1 MKYKYIFFDL
11 DGTLTDPGEGI
22 TNSVMY
28 ALERFGIKAER
39 EKLYKFIGP
48 PLYDSFRQFC
58 GFSEEDC
65 ERAVGFYREYFA
77 DRGIFE
83 NIVYDGIKEVLGK
96 LLERGHRLSVAT
108 SKPAEFTVR
117 ILDRFGLSGY
127 FEYVSGSSLKDK
139 DSSKTRII
147 GRALEHFGAAAG
159 EVLMVGD
166 RKFDIE
172 GAKNNGTASAGVLYG
187 YGSREE
193 LEAAGADYIAEK
205 VEDILRFAAY

>member
-28 ALERFGIKAER
+28 ALERFGISAER

-48 PLYDSFRQFC
+48 PLYDSFRQFY
-58 GFSEEDC
+58 GFSEEEC

-83 NIVYDGIKEVLGK
+83 NIVYDGIKEVLGE

-193 LEAAGADYIAEK
+193 LEAAGADYIAER